1 MKIRSL
7 QLKNIGVFEDE
18 TIAFPEN
25 KGNGAE
31 IHILT
36 GQNGTG
42 KTTILQAL
50 ICSLYRWQPFQ
61 NFDND
66 LTSKSVLNFIKKF
79 NSSNEYT
86 SFSKTSITRNS
97 GYYVHDEWKL
107 TFNGLTESRFV
118 IPTSKFNKKEIV
130 KFMGFAYNTAS
141 RFIDHQENI
150 NIKEKENYDPLE
162 KTLEFDKNID
172 KDEYS
177 LNQWFAVTMA
187 KRNNAFFES
196 NHKEVEKYSK
206 SIDFL
211 KKVVSDIVEIP
222 IDFKFKNEKAK
233 IVAIKQGQELDFD
246 LLPDGLR
253 SIISWLGDLIMR
265 MDAIKWENDLAI
277 NEREFILFLD
287 EIEVHLHPYWQRKI
301 LPVIQKTFQN
311 AQIFITTHSPFI
323 VNSVDGAWIY
333 ELDLD
338 EKGNSKV
345 TKIRESSTAD
355 SYQNVIRSIFD
366 INGQYGKP
374 VQDKLDDFYRDRT
387 KIMNGES
394 IDKEAFKENINSLLS
409 LKDRSIEDKIH
420 FELEQIGEE
429 IEL

>member
-50 ICSLYRWQPFQ
+50 AVVLLEIEPLTRW
-61 NFDND
+61 FDNELKSD
-66 LTSKSVLNFIKKF
+66 FQKLIFKKSTTKSNIYENNIDVKFVNKDEKYFVQYSKADF
-79 NSSNEYT
+79 
-86 SFSKTSITRNS
+86 
-97 GYYVHDEWKL
+97 
-107 TFNGLTESRFV
+107 FV
-118 IPTSKFNKKEIV
+118 IPANSRSSNIKIPDYIMTILRDTTIRSSIDTERAEKLIRDHRKKVGID
-130 KFMGFAYNTAS
+130 FCAFAYSGN
-141 RFIDHQENI
+141 RFIEHEENI
-150 NIKEKENYDPLE
+150 NIKEQEDYDPLE
-162 KTLEFDKNID
+162 NALAFDKKYG
-172 KDEYS
+172 KDDYS
-177 LNQWFAVTMA
+177 INQWLANTIS
-187 KRNNAFFES
+187 KRNNAFFEG
-196 NHKEVEKYSK
+196 NHNEIEKYSK

-265 MDAIKWENDLAI
+265 MDAIKWENDLDI
-277 NEREFILFLD
+277 KDREFILFLD

-301 LPVIQKTFQN
+301 LPVIQKEFGN
-311 AQIFITTHSPFI
+311 A
-323 VNSVDGAWIY
+323 
-333 ELDLD
+333 
-338 EKGNSKV
+338 
-345 TKIRESSTAD
+345 
-355 SYQNVIRSIFD
+355 
-366 INGQYGKP
+366 
-374 VQDKLDDFYRDRT
+374 
-387 KIMNGES
+387 
-394 IDKEAFKENINSLLS
+394 
-409 LKDRSIEDKIH
+409 
-420 FELEQIGEE
+420 
-429 IEL
+429 

>member
-50 ICSLYRWQPFQ
+50 ASSFCNIIENPDDNKSLYSSLIV
-61 NFDND
+61 NTIGV
-66 LTSKSVLNFIKKF
+66 LMKKSKPTNNF
-79 NSSNEYT
+79 NSSIEVVHSDNSKFKANVN
-86 SFSKTSITRNS
+86 SFSFLMNS
-97 GYYVHDEWKL
+97 L
-107 TFNGLTESRFV
+107 SRTCTTPLLFA
-118 IPTSKFNKKEIV
+118 
-130 KFMGFAYNTAS
+130 GFAYSGN
-141 RFIDHQENI
+141 RFIRHEENI
-150 NIKEKENYDPLE
+150 NIKEQEDYDPLE
-162 KTLEFDKNID
+162 NALAFDKEYG
-172 KDEYS
+172 KDDYS
-177 LNQWFAVTMA
+177 INQWLANTISKRSFA
-187 KRNNAFFES
+187 RDEGNE
-196 NHKEVEKYSK
+196 
-206 SIDFL
+206 
-211 KKVVSDIVEIP
+211 
-222 IDFKFKNEKAK
+222 EKAK
-233 IVAIKQGQELDFD
+233 AFDRNIKFLEKIIKEIIEKSIKFEPVYETGIKIVANVEGKKLDFD

-265 MDAIKWENDLAI
+265 MDAIKWENDLDI
-277 NEREFILFLD
+277 RDREFILFLD